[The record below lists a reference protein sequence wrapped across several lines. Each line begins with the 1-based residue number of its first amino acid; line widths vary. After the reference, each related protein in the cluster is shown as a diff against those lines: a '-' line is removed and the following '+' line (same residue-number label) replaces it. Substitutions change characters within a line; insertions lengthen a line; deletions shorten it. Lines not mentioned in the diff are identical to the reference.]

1 MMKFYTITVTVWA
14 TFASFANA
22 DSIECGPSGASFAI
36 AGSSTVFP
44 MAQLWAQAY
53 MKICSGI
60 NITVEG
66 GGSSEGAMRV
76 CASDDAKGGP
86 VSIGD
91 MSREWFD
98 KEALPAANGY
108 LYQCV
113 IGDTTRSAIQVD
125 VAIDGLSVAV
135 LQNGTAAQCIELL
148 GGLSTDQLRW
158 IYTSYD
164 ADQLLATGWDSSSVP
179 NSDDDES
186 THLWS
191 ELDSRCA
198 PIDIKIA
205 GPDPESGTFE
215 YFLQTILVDLSAG
228 ETYDPTRP
236 GGYFN
241 STDDEVIVRYT
252 ESDGDVVA
260 FFGYAYF
267 LKDESLLYAVPI
279 MNDEGDFVVP
289 NPETVSDGTY
299 NPLSRRIYMNLL
311 NDADSLGNT
320 LPFLRF
326 CYSANGT
333 VLVDDTGYVPIDESE
348 RELLLARFPDA
359 GKALSVTPLTSPS
372 EAASPSAPSK
382 PTAPS
387 PSAPSSSGVYIVP
400 KRKSF
405 LCLVL
410 IPLTV
415 LFG

>member
-1 MMKFYTITVTVWA
+1 MNFFSVTLTVWA
-14 TFASFANA
+14 TFVSVVSA
-22 DSIECGPSGASFAI
+22 DSIECGPSPQSFAI

-44 MAQLWAQAY
+44 LALIWAQSY
-53 MKICSGI
+53 MELCPGI

-66 GGSSEGAMRV
+66 GGSAEGAMRV

-86 VSIGD
+86 VEIGD
-91 MSREWFD
+91 MSREWFEP
-98 KEALPAANGY
+98 EALPAANGY

-135 LQNGTAAQCIELL
+135 LQNGTAAQCIERL

-158 IYTSYD
+158 IFTSYGS
-164 ADQLLATGWDSSSVP
+164 DQLLATGWDSSSLP
-179 NSDDDES
+179 NSDGDDS

-191 ELDSRCA
+191 ELDSGCA

-215 YFLQTILVDLSAG
+215 YFLQTILVDLSSG
-228 ETYDPTRP
+228 ETYDPNRP

-241 STDDEVIVRYT
+241 STDDEVVVKYT
-252 ESDGDVVA
+252 EADGDVVA

-279 MNDEGDFVVP
+279 MNDEGDYVVP
-289 NPETVSDGTY
+289 THNTVSDGTY

-326 CYSANGT
+326 CYSVNGT

-359 GKALSVTPLTSPS
+359 GEAIPITPLTAASQ
-372 EAASPSAPSK
+372 AASPSAPSK
-382 PTAPS
+382 PTAPA
-387 PSAPSSSGVYIVP
+387 PSAPTTSGVYSV
-400 KRKSF
+400 SMSAF
-405 LCLVL
+405 LMSLVL

-415 LFG
+415 LIC